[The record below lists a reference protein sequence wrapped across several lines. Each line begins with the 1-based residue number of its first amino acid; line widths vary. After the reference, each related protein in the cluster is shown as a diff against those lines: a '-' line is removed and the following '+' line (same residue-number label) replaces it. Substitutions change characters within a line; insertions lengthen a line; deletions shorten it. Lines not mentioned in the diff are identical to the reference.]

1 MATATETVSPADDEI
16 RHDVLAQLKWDGR
29 VQPSEIGVAVKDGT
43 VTLDGWVDSDSKRW
57 TAEEAVHRVH
67 RVKAVVNQLEVR
79 LPSSAERTDADI
91 ATAIVRALESDA
103 LVPVEN
109 LEVAVSNG
117 RVTLEGDVEWQ
128 YQKEDAERV
137 VHRLAG
143 VRGVSNLIAV
153 RPLPTSSDLK
163 RRIEEALV
171 RSAELDA
178 QRIAVEVQESRVG
191 LKGMVRSWAEREEA
205 ERAAWSAPGV
215 TAVENRIIVSA

>member
-16 RHDVLAQLKWDGR
+16 RNDVLAQLKWDGR

-43 VTLDGWVDSDSKRW
+43 VTLNGWVDSDSKRW

-143 VRGVSNLIAV
+143 VRWLSNLIAV
-153 RPLPTSSDLK
+153 RPLPTPSDLK

>member
-16 RHDVLAQLKWDGR
+16 RNDVLAQLKWDGR

-57 TAEEAVHRVH
+57 TAEEAVH

-143 VRGVSNLIAV
+143 VRWLSNLIAV

>member
-16 RHDVLAQLKWDGR
+16 RNDVLAQLNWDGR

>member
-16 RHDVLAQLKWDGR
+16 RNDVLALLKWDGR

>member
-16 RHDVLAQLKWDGR
+16 RNDVLAQLKWDGR

>member
-1 MATATETVSPADDEI
+1 MASATEVSPADDEI
-16 RHDVLAQLKWDGR
+16 RSDVLARLKWDGR
-29 VQPSEIGVAVKDGT
+29 VQPSDIGVAVKDGT
-43 VTLDGWVDSDSKRW
+43 VTLNGWVDSESKRW

-67 RVKAVVNQLEVR
+67 SVRAVVNELEVR
-79 LPSSAERTDADI
+79 LPSSAERPDADI
-91 ATAIVRALESDA
+91 AAAAVRALETDA
-103 LVPVEN
+103 VVPVEE
-109 LEVAVSNG
+109 LAVSVSNG

-128 YQKEDAERV
+128 DQKEEAERV

-143 VRGVSNLIAV
+143 VRGVANLIAV
-153 RPLPTSSDLK
+153 KPVPTASDLK

-178 QRIAVEVQESRVG
+178 QRIAVEVQVTKVS

>member
-16 RHDVLAQLKWDGR
+16 RNDVLAQLKWDGR

-128 YQKEDAERV
+128 HQKEDAERV

>member
-1 MATATETVSPADDEI
+1 MAMATETVSPADDEI
-16 RHDVLAQLKWDGR
+16 RRDVLAQLEWDGR
-29 VQPSEIGVAVKDGT
+29 VQPSDIGVAVKDGT
-43 VTLDGWVDSDSKRW
+43 VTLNGWVDSDSKRW
-57 TAEEAVHRVH
+57 TAEEVVHRVR
-67 RVKAVVNQLEVR
+67 RVKAVVNEIEVR
-79 LPSSAERTDADI
+79 LPSSAERTDAEI
-91 ATAIVRALESDA
+91 AAAVVRALESDA
-103 LVPVEN
+103 LVPVEK
-109 LEVAVSNG
+109 LEVAVSGG

-143 VRGVSNLIAV
+143 VRGVTNLISV
-153 RPLPTSSDLK
+153 RPLPTPSDLK

-178 QRIAVEVQESRVG
+178 QRIAVEVQVTKVS

-215 TAVENRIIVSA
+215 SAVENRIIVSA